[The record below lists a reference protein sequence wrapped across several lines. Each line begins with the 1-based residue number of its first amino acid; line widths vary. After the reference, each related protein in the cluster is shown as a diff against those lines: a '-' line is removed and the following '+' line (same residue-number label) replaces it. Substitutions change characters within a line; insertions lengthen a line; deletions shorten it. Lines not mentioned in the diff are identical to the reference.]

1 MKQEEPKKP
10 TRKKKYK
17 VTDYDKDEFR
27 DSISTIDSSGKRA
40 WIYPKAPSGRY
51 HFFRKIVAAFLLVF
65 LFGAPFIKINDN
77 PLLLFDVLSR
87 RFVIF
92 GQLFTPQDFHLFVLG
107 MLLFIV
113 FIVIFTVVFGRVF
126 CGWVCPQTIFM
137 EMVFR
142 KIEYFIEGDSAAQKK
157 LNKQEWDA
165 EKIGKKTAKH
175 SIFLGISFLISHTF
189 LAYMVGVDR
198 LWVLF
203 GDTPFEHLSLFVALV
218 VFTFLF
224 YGVFAFLREQVCTTI
239 CPYGRLQGVL
249 LDNDSIVVAY
259 DEVRGEP
266 RGKGKRES
274 DPIERAKDPRGDC
287 VDCHLCVDV
296 CPTGIDIRNGTQLE
310 CVNCTAC
317 IDACDS
323 IMDKFD
329 LPRGLVRYASR
340 NEIEK
345 KQKFRFTTRMIAYSA
360 VLMLL
365 IVAMVS
371 LLAIRTQV
379 ETIVLRA
386 QGTTYQ
392 TTETGDIR
400 NMFTVLLINKTNDTL
415 DMNIELKEENGTLQ
429 MIGTESYQLLPEQTI
444 KGVVLIDFPKDKLP
458 NKREDIHLQIFS
470 NGEEIETVN
479 TKFLSPFIAN

>member
-1 MKQEEPKKP
+1 METPKPK
-10 TRKKKYK
+10 REKKYK
-17 VTDYDKDEFR
+17 VTDYDKDGFR
-27 DSISTIDSSGKRA
+27 DSISTIDSSGKRV
-40 WIYPKAPSGRY
+40 WIYPKAPSGRFHLY
-51 HFFRKIVAAFLLVF
+51 RKVVAAFLLAF
-65 LFGAPFIKINDN
+65 LFGAPFIKINGN

-113 FIVIFTVVFGRVF
+113 FVVIFTVIFGRLF

-142 KIEYFIEGDSAAQKK
+142 KIEYLIEGDAVAQKK
-157 LNKQEWDA
+157 LNKQAWDA

-175 SIFLGISFLISHTF
+175 SIFFGISFLISHTF
-189 LAYMVGVDR
+189 LAYIVGVDE
-198 LWVLF
+198 LWQLF
-203 GDTPFEHLSLFVALV
+203 EDTPTEHLSLFVALL
-218 VFTFLF
+218 VFTGLF

-266 RGKGKRES
+266 RGRGKREK
-274 DPIERAKDPRGDC
+274 DPIEREKDPRGDC
-287 VDCHLCVDV
+287 VDCSLCVEV

-310 CVNCTAC
+310 CINCTAC

-345 KQKFRFTTRMIAYSA
+345 KQKFKFTTRMRAYSV
-360 VLMLL
+360 VLFLL
-365 IVAMVS
+365 ITAMVS

-392 TTETGDIR
+392 TTEKGDIR
-400 NMFTVLLINKTNDTL
+400 NMFTVLLINKTSDTL
-415 DMNIELKEENGTLQ
+415 NMSIDLEEKHGTIQ
-429 MIGTESYQLLPEQTI
+429 MIGAESYQLLPEQTM
-444 KGVVLIDFPKDKLP
+444 KGVVLIDFPKDNLP
-458 NKREDIHLQIFS
+458 PKREDIHLQIFS
-470 NGEEIETVN
+470 NGEKIETVK
-479 TKFLSPFIAN
+479 TKFLSPFVAN

>member
-1 MKQEEPKKP
+1 MKPEKP
-10 TRKKKYK
+10 TKKKRYK
-17 VTDYDKDEFR
+17 VSDYDKDEFR

-40 WIYPKAPSGRY
+40 WIYPKSPSGRY
-51 HFFRKIVAAFLLVF
+51 HFYRKIVAAFLLVF
-65 LFGAPFIKINDN
+65 LFGAPFIKINGN

-87 RFVIF
+87 RFVIL

-107 MLLFIV
+107 MLLFVV
-113 FIVIFTVVFGRVF
+113 FVVIFTVVFGRVF

-142 KIEYFIEGDSAAQKK
+142 KIEYFIEGDAAAQKK
-157 LNKQEWDA
+157 LNKQEWDT

-175 SIFLGISFLISHTF
+175 LIFLGISFLISHTF
-189 LAYMVGVDR
+189 LAYIVGVDR

-203 GDTPFEHLSLFVALV
+203 EDTPTTHMSLFIALI

-259 DEVRGEP
+259 DDVRGEP

-274 DPIERAKDPRGDC
+274 DPIERAADPRGDC

-310 CVNCTAC
+310 CINCTAC

-323 IMDKFD
+323 IMTKFD
-329 LPRGLVRYASR
+329 LPTGLVRYASR

-345 KQKFRFTTRMIAYSA
+345 KQKFKFTTRMTAYSV

-365 IVAMVS
+365 MIAMVG
-371 LLAIRTQV
+371 LLAVRTQV

-392 TTETGDIR
+392 TTEKGDIR
-400 NMFTVLLINKTNDTL
+400 NMFTLLLINKTSDTL
-415 DMNIELKEENGTLQ
+415 NINVKLEEKNGTIQ
-429 MIGTESYQLLPEQTI
+429 MIGTDKYILLPEQTVKEVI
-444 KGVVLIDFPKDKLP
+444 LIDFPKDKLP
-458 NKREDIHLQIFS
+458 PKRSDIHLQIFS
-470 NGEEIETVN
+470 NGEQIETVN
-479 TKFLSPFIAN
+479 TKFLSPFVAN